1 MPGDIPADSIE
12 PFWRTKTDSGY
23 TGPYTYEPCGDVG
36 PMPDYEK
43 VFAD

>member
-1 MPGDIPADSIE
+1 MPGDIPDDSIE
-12 PFWRTKTDSGY
+12 PFWRTKTDRAY
-23 TGPYTYEPCGDVG
+23 ARPYTCKPCGDVG